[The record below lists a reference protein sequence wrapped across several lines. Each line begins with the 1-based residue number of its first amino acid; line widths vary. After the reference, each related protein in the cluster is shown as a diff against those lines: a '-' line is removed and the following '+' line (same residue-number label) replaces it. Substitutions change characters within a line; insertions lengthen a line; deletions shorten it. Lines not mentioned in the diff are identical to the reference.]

1 MKLLRRYRLYI
12 FIFCVNFIKTSLKS
26 FLDALEYV
34 FCLLTVLYNYKGDK
48 MLKRVSLSVFLLV
61 SLNTN
66 AITLN
71 EFSERLVETHPYF
84 VQLSLSEK
92 TSLLDQKSS
101 LTYTDWNINAGAS
114 ESFSGGEDTST
125 LYDDLFTKYEVSANK
140 KVENSG
146 ASVNLKHSLT
156 RSDKDSNASHSNLL
170 AIDYVRPLLQNKGGL
185 NDRLASDLASLDL
198 MAKQVSLEEQAE
210 TFLAS
215 KLSKFIDLALKQE
228 IVKNHQTSLDLSK
241 QQLDLDEEKY
251 ENSLIDKSV
260 LIQQKDSYVKA
271 KQQLLQSSKE
281 LIIERRELAN
291 LVGLKESDM
300 IVNLDLFEV
309 HNLTEIEPS
318 SFVKDSRLIQKF
330 DFDKARFQRQLT
342 TFEDKTMPSVN
353 LNLGLSSL
361 GENDKYFGSFG
372 NRDYSWNVG
381 VDISYPLGSRK
392 ELIDVER
399 AEISINDVD
408 AKKEEAEIANVQQ
421 INYLLAQVDLLS
433 ELVVLY
439 LEQGSLAEEMVIE
452 EQIKFSEARGQ
463 KSLVIA
469 AKRNANL
476 ANLTYL
482 QAAGT
487 YQKIVID
494 YKAAIDQLYQ

>member
-1 MKLLRRYRLYI
+1 MLYRA
-12 FIFCVNFIKTSLKS
+12 SLPI
-26 FLDALEYV
+26 
-34 FCLLTVLYNYKGDK
+34 
-48 MLKRVSLSVFLLV
+48 FLLI
-61 SLNTN
+61 SLNAS

-101 LTYTDWNINAGAS
+101 LTYSDWNIKAGAS
-114 ESFSGGEDTST
+114 EAFSGGEDTST
-125 LYDDLFTKYEVSANK
+125 RAYKELYSTKYEVSANR

-156 RSDKDSNASHSNLL
+156 RNDKDSNASHANLL
-170 AIDYVRPLLQNKGGL
+170 ALDYIRPLLQNKDGL

-198 MAKQVSLEEQAE
+198 IAKQVSLEEQAE
-210 TFLAS
+210 NFLAS

-228 IVKNHQTSLDLSK
+228 IVKNHQISLDLSK
-241 QQLDLDEEKY
+241 QQLDLDEEKFK
-251 ENSLIDKSV
+251 NSLIDKSV

-291 LVGLKESDM
+291 LIGTKESGM
-300 IVNLDLFEV
+300 IVDFDLFEV
-309 HNLTEIEPS
+309 HNLTEIDPR
-318 SFVKDSRLIQKF
+318 SFVSDSRSILKF
-330 DFDKARFQRQLT
+330 DFDKARLQRQLV
-342 TFEDKTMPSVN
+342 TFENKTMPSVN

-399 AEISINDVD
+399 TEISIDTID
-408 AKKEEAEIANVQQ
+408 AQKKEAEITNIHQ

-487 YQKIVID
+487 YQKIVVD
-494 YKAAIDQLYQ
+494 YKAAIDQLYN

>member
-1 MKLLRRYRLYI
+1 MLYR
-12 FIFCVNFIKTSLKS
+12 
-26 FLDALEYV
+26 A
-34 FCLLTVLYNYKGDK
+34 
-48 MLKRVSLSVFLLV
+48 SLSIFLLI
-61 SLNTN
+61 SLNAS

-101 LTYTDWNINAGAS
+101 LTYSDWNIKAGAS
-114 ESFSGGEDTST
+114 EAFSGGEDTST
-125 LYDDLFTKYEVSANK
+125 RAYKELYSTKYEVSANR

-156 RSDKDSNASHSNLL
+156 RNDKDSNASHANLL
-170 AIDYVRPLLQNKGGL
+170 ALDYIRPLLQNKDGL

-198 MAKQVSLEEQAE
+198 IAKQVSLEEQAE
-210 TFLAS
+210 NFLAS

-228 IVKNHQTSLDLSK
+228 IVKNHQISLDLSK
-241 QQLDLDEEKY
+241 QQLDLDEEKFK
-251 ENSLIDKSV
+251 NSLIDKSV

-291 LVGLKESDM
+291 LIGIKESGM
-300 IVNLDLFEV
+300 IVDFDLFEV
-309 HNLTEIEPS
+309 HNLTEIDPR
-318 SFVKDSRLIQKF
+318 SFVSDSRSILKF
-330 DFDKARFQRQLT
+330 DFDKARLQRQLV
-342 TFEDKTMPSVN
+342 TFENKTMPSVN

-399 AEISINDVD
+399 TEISIDTID
-408 AKKEEAEIANVQQ
+408 AQKKEAEITNIHQ

-487 YQKIVID
+487 YQKIVVD
-494 YKAAIDQLYQ
+494 YKAAIDQLYN

>member
-1 MKLLRRYRLYI
+1 MLYR
-12 FIFCVNFIKTSLKS
+12 
-26 FLDALEYV
+26 A
-34 FCLLTVLYNYKGDK
+34 
-48 MLKRVSLSVFLLV
+48 SLSIFLLI
-61 SLNTN
+61 SLNAS

-101 LTYTDWNINAGAS
+101 LTYSDWNIKAGAS
-114 ESFSGGEDTST
+114 EAFSGGEDTSSRAYKE
-125 LYDDLFTKYEVSANK
+125 LYSTKYEVSANR

-156 RSDKDSNASHSNLL
+156 RNDKDSSASHANLL
-170 AIDYVRPLLQNKGGL
+170 ALDYIRPLLQNKDGL

-198 MAKQVSLEEQAE
+198 IAKQVSLEEQAE
-210 TFLAS
+210 NFLAS

-228 IVKNHQTSLDLSK
+228 IVKNHQISLDLSK
-241 QQLDLDEEKY
+241 QQLDLDEEKFK
-251 ENSLIDKSV
+251 NSLIDKSV

-291 LVGLKESDM
+291 LIGTKESGM
-300 IVNLDLFEV
+300 IVDFDLFEV
-309 HNLTEIEPS
+309 HNLTEIDPR
-318 SFVKDSRLIQKF
+318 SFVSDSRSILKF
-330 DFDKARFQRQLT
+330 DFDKARLQRQLV
-342 TFEDKTMPSVN
+342 TFENKTMPSVN

-399 AEISINDVD
+399 TEISIDTID
-408 AKKEEAEIANVQQ
+408 AQKKEAEITNIHQ

-463 KSLVIA
+463 KSLVIN

-487 YQKIVID
+487 YQKIVVD
-494 YKAAIDQLYQ
+494 FKAAIDQLYN

>member
-1 MKLLRRYRLYI
+1 M
-12 FIFCVNFIKTSLKS
+12 
-26 FLDALEYV
+26 
-34 FCLLTVLYNYKGDK
+34 
-48 MLKRVSLSVFLLV
+48 
-61 SLNTN
+61 
-66 AITLN
+66 
-71 EFSERLVETHPYF
+71 
-84 VQLSLSEK
+84 
-92 TSLLDQKSS
+92 LDQKSS
-101 LTYTDWNINAGAS
+101 LTYSDWNIKAGAS
-114 ESFSGGEDTST
+114 EAFSGGEDTST
-125 LYDDLFTKYEVSANK
+125 RAYKELYSTKYEVSANR

-156 RSDKDSNASHSNLL
+156 RNDKDSNASHANLL
-170 AIDYVRPLLQNKGGL
+170 ALDYIRPLLQNKDGL

-198 MAKQVSLEEQAE
+198 IAKQVSLEEQAE
-210 TFLAS
+210 NFLAS

-228 IVKNHQTSLDLSK
+228 IVKNHQISLDLSK
-241 QQLDLDEEKY
+241 QQLDLDEEKFK
-251 ENSLIDKSV
+251 NSLIDKSV

-291 LVGLKESDM
+291 LIGTKESGM
-300 IVNLDLFEV
+300 IVDFDLFEV
-309 HNLTEIEPS
+309 HNLTEIDPR
-318 SFVKDSRLIQKF
+318 SFVSDSRSILKF
-330 DFDKARFQRQLT
+330 DFDKARLQRQLV
-342 TFEDKTMPSVN
+342 TFENKTMPSVN

-399 AEISINDVD
+399 TEISIDTID
-408 AKKEEAEIANVQQ
+408 AQKKEAEITNIHQ

-487 YQKIVID
+487 YQKIVVD
-494 YKAAIDQLYQ
+494 YKAAIDQLYN

>member
-1 MKLLRRYRLYI
+1 
-12 FIFCVNFIKTSLKS
+12 
-26 FLDALEYV
+26 
-34 FCLLTVLYNYKGDK
+34 
-48 MLKRVSLSVFLLV
+48 MLKRATLSVFLLI
-61 SLNTN
+61 SLNAN
-66 AITLN
+66 AITLT

-84 VQLSLSEK
+84 IQLSLSEK
-92 TSLLDQKSS
+92 TTLLDQKSS
-101 LTYTDWNINAGAS
+101 LTYSDWKIKAGAS
-114 ESFSGGEDTST
+114 ETFSGGEDSASR
-125 LYDDLFTKYEVSANK
+125 LYKDLYSTKYEVSANR

-146 ASVNLKHSLT
+146 ASVNFKHSLT
-156 RSDKDSNASHSNLL
+156 RNDKDSNASHANLL
-170 AIDYVRPLLQNKGGL
+170 AFDYVRPLLQNKDGL
-185 NDRLASDLASLDL
+185 NDRLAADLASLDL

-210 TFLAS
+210 TYLAS
-215 KLSKFIDLALKQE
+215 KISKFIDLALKQE
-228 IVKNHQTSLDLSK
+228 VVKNHKISLDLSK

-291 LVGLKESDM
+291 LISSKESDM
-300 IVNLDLFEV
+300 IVDLDLFEV
-309 HNLTEIEPS
+309 HNLTKIDPR
-318 SFVKDSRLIQKF
+318 SFVKGSRLIQKF
-330 DFDKARFQRQLT
+330 DFDKARLQRQLI
-342 TFEDKTMPSVN
+342 TFENKTMPSFN

-372 NRDYSWNVG
+372 NRDYSWNIG

-399 AEISINDVD
+399 AEISIDNVD
-408 AKKEEAEIANVQQ
+408 AKKREAEITNVQQ

-452 EQIKFSEARGQ
+452 EQIKFGEARGQ

-476 ANLTYL
+476 ASLTYL

-494 YKAAIDQLYQ
+494 YKAAIDQLYK

>member
-1 MKLLRRYRLYI
+1 
-12 FIFCVNFIKTSLKS
+12 
-26 FLDALEYV
+26 
-34 FCLLTVLYNYKGDK
+34 
-48 MLKRVSLSVFLLV
+48 MLKKVSLSVLLLV
-61 SLNTN
+61 SLNAN
-66 AITLN
+66 SITLN

-84 VQLSLSEK
+84 IQLSLSEK

-101 LTYTDWNINAGAS
+101 LTYSDWNIKAGAS
-114 ESFSGGEDTST
+114 ESFSGGEDTSS
-125 LYDDLFTKYEVSANK
+125 LYNDLYTTKYEVSANR

-156 RSDKDSNASHSNLL
+156 RNDQDSSNASHSNLL
-170 AIDYVRPLLQNKGGL
+170 AFDYVRPLLQNKGGL
-185 NDRLASDLASLDL
+185 NDRLATDLASLNL
-198 MAKQVSLEEQAE
+198 IAKKVSLEEQAE
-210 TFLAS
+210 TYLAS

-228 IVKNHQTSLDLSK
+228 VVKNHKISLDLSK

-251 ENSLIDKSV
+251 QNSLIDKSV

-291 LVGLKESDM
+291 LIGSKESDM
-300 IVNLDLFEV
+300 IVDLDLFEV
-309 HNLTEIEPS
+309 HNLTEIDPS

-330 DFDKARFQRQLT
+330 DFDKARFQRQLS

-361 GENDKYFGSFG
+361 GKNDKYFGSFG
-372 NRDYSWNVG
+372 NRDYSWNIG

-399 AEISINDVD
+399 AEISIDNVD
-408 AKKEEAEIANVQQ
+408 AKKKEAEIINVQQ

-452 EQIKFSEARGQ
+452 EQIKFGEARGQ

-469 AKRNANL
+469 AKRNANQ
-476 ANLTYL
+476 ASLTYL

-494 YKAAIDQLYQ
+494 YKAAIDQLYK

>member
-1 MKLLRRYRLYI
+1 MLYR
-12 FIFCVNFIKTSLKS
+12 
-26 FLDALEYV
+26 A
-34 FCLLTVLYNYKGDK
+34 
-48 MLKRVSLSVFLLV
+48 SLSIFLLI
-61 SLNTN
+61 SLNAS

-101 LTYTDWNINAGAS
+101 LTYSDWNIKAGAS
-114 ESFSGGEDTST
+114 EAFSGGEDTSSRAYKE
-125 LYDDLFTKYEVSANK
+125 LYSTKYEVSANR

-156 RSDKDSNASHSNLL
+156 RNDKDSNASHANLL
-170 AIDYVRPLLQNKGGL
+170 ALDYIRPLLQNKDGL

-198 MAKQVSLEEQAE
+198 IAKQVSLEEQAE
-210 TFLAS
+210 NFLAS

-228 IVKNHQTSLDLSK
+228 IVKNHQISLDLSK
-241 QQLDLDEEKY
+241 QQLDLDEEKFK
-251 ENSLIDKSV
+251 NSLIDKSV

-291 LVGLKESDM
+291 LIGTKESGM
-300 IVNLDLFEV
+300 IVDFDLFEV
-309 HNLTEIEPS
+309 HNLTEIDPR
-318 SFVKDSRLIQKF
+318 SFVSDSRSILKF
-330 DFDKARFQRQLT
+330 DFDKARLQRQLV
-342 TFEDKTMPSVN
+342 TFENKTMPSVN

-399 AEISINDVD
+399 TEISIDTID
-408 AKKEEAEIANVQQ
+408 AQKKEAEITNIHQ

-487 YQKIVID
+487 YQKIVVD
-494 YKAAIDQLYQ
+494 YKAAIDQLYN

>member
-1 MKLLRRYRLYI
+1 
-12 FIFCVNFIKTSLKS
+12 
-26 FLDALEYV
+26 
-34 FCLLTVLYNYKGDK
+34 
-48 MLKRVSLSVFLLV
+48 MLKRAGLSMFLLMT
-61 SLNTN
+61 LNAN
-66 AITLN
+66 AMTLN
-71 EFSERLVETHPYF
+71 EFSERLVEAHPYF

-101 LTYTDWNINAGAS
+101 LTYSDWNIQAGAS
-114 ESFSGGEDTST
+114 ETFTGGEDTSSRIYKD
-125 LYDDLFTKYEVSANK
+125 LYSTKYEVSANR

-156 RSDKDSNASHSNLL
+156 RNDKDSNASHANLL
-170 AIDYVRPLLQNKGGL
+170 AIDYVRPLLQNKDGL

-198 MAKQVSLEEQAE
+198 IAKQVSLEEQAE

-215 KLSKFIDLALKQE
+215 KLSKFIDLAVKQE
-228 IVKNHQTSLDLSK
+228 IVKNHKISLDLSK
-241 QQLDLDEEKY
+241 QQLDLDEEKFK
-251 ENSLIDKSV
+251 NSLIDKSV

-291 LVGLKESDM
+291 LIGSKESDM
-300 IVNLDLFEV
+300 IVDLDLYEV
-309 HNLTEIEPS
+309 HNLTEIDPR
-318 SFVKDSRLIQKF
+318 SFVKDSRSILKY
-330 DFDKARFQRQLT
+330 DFDKARLQRQLV
-342 TFEDKTMPSVN
+342 TFENKTMPSIN

-392 ELIDVER
+392 QLIDVER
-399 AEISINDVD
+399 TEISIDTID
-408 AKKEEAEIANVQQ
+408 AKKNEVEITNIQQ

-476 ANLTYL
+476 ASLTYL

-494 YKAAIDQLYQ
+494 YKAAIDQLYN

>member
-1 MKLLRRYRLYI
+1 
-12 FIFCVNFIKTSLKS
+12 
-26 FLDALEYV
+26 
-34 FCLLTVLYNYKGDK
+34 
-48 MLKRVSLSVFLLV
+48 MLKRASLSVFLLI
-61 SLNTN
+61 SSNAS

-92 TSLLDQKSS
+92 TSLLDQKAS
-101 LTYTDWNINAGAS
+101 LTYSDWNINAGAS
-114 ESFSGGEDTST
+114 EAFSGGEDSSSR
-125 LYDDLFTKYEVSANK
+125 LYKDLYSTKYEVSANR
-140 KVENSG
+140 KVEDSG

-156 RSDKDSNASHSNLL
+156 RNDKDSNASHANLL
-170 AIDYVRPLLQNKGGL
+170 ALDYIRPLLQNKDGL

-198 MAKQVSLEEQAE
+198 IAKQVSLEEQAE
-210 TFLAS
+210 NFLAS

-228 IVKNHQTSLDLSK
+228 IVKNHQISLDLSK
-241 QQLDLDEEKY
+241 QQLDLDEEKFK
-251 ENSLIDKSV
+251 NSLIDKSV

-291 LVGLKESDM
+291 LIGTKESGM
-300 IVNLDLFEV
+300 IVDFDLFEV
-309 HNLTEIEPS
+309 HNLTEIDPR
-318 SFVKDSRLIQKF
+318 SFVSDSRSILKF
-330 DFDKARFQRQLT
+330 DFDKARLQRQLV
-342 TFEDKTMPSVN
+342 TFENKTMPSVN

-399 AEISINDVD
+399 TEISIDTID
-408 AKKEEAEIANVQQ
+408 AQKKEAEITNIHQ

-487 YQKIVID
+487 YQKIVVD
-494 YKAAIDQLYQ
+494 YKAAIDQLYN

>member
-1 MKLLRRYRLYI
+1 
-12 FIFCVNFIKTSLKS
+12 
-26 FLDALEYV
+26 
-34 FCLLTVLYNYKGDK
+34 
-48 MLKRVSLSVFLLV
+48 MLKRAGLSMFLLM
-61 SLNTN
+61 SLNAN
-66 AITLN
+66 AMTLN

-101 LTYTDWNINAGAS
+101 LTYSDWNIKAGAS
-114 ESFSGGEDTST
+114 ETFTGGEDTSSRIYKD
-125 LYDDLFTKYEVSANK
+125 LYSTKYEVSANR

-156 RSDKDSNASHSNLL
+156 RNDKDSNASHANLL
-170 AIDYVRPLLQNKGGL
+170 AIDYVRPLLQNKDGL

-198 MAKQVSLEEQAE
+198 IAKQVSLEEQAE

-215 KLSKFIDLALKQE
+215 KLSKFIDLAVKQE
-228 IVKNHQTSLDLSK
+228 IVKNHKISLDLSK
-241 QQLDLDEEKY
+241 QQLDLDEEKFK
-251 ENSLIDKSV
+251 NSLIDKSV

-291 LVGLKESDM
+291 LIGSKESDM
-300 IVNLDLFEV
+300 IVDLDLYEV
-309 HNLTEIEPS
+309 HNLTEIDPR
-318 SFVKDSRLIQKF
+318 SFVNDSRSILKY
-330 DFDKARFQRQLT
+330 DFDKARLQRQLV
-342 TFEDKTMPSVN
+342 TFENKTMPSIN

-392 ELIDVER
+392 QLIDVER
-399 AEISINDVD
+399 TEISIDTID
-408 AKKEEAEIANVQQ
+408 AKKNEAEIANIHQ

-494 YKAAIDQLYQ
+494 YKAAIDQLYN